1 VFRDDDDNEAQQFME
16 TDIDAAPLERSTK
29 SVSYRSAT
37 NTISKGLGSFSKASF
52 VTSNV
57 DGGQDLLAYRSLQ
70 KHSGLM
76 KQLPCLLVLIR
87 NVTGSKFK
95 FMTRTLLLRRRK

>member
-1 VFRDDDDNEAQQFME
+1 MFRDDDDNEAQQFME

-29 SVSYRSAT
+29 SVSYGSAT

-57 DGGQDLLAYRSLQ
+57 DGGQDVCITLTSL
-70 KHSGLM
+70 H
-76 KQLPCLLVLIR
+76 
-87 NVTGSKFK
+87 
-95 FMTRTLLLRRRK
+95 LRFILKGTFFFIF

>member
-1 VFRDDDDNEAQQFME
+1 MFRDDDDNEAQQFME
-16 TDIDAAPLERSTK
+16 TDIDALLERSTK

-57 DGGQDLLAYRSLQ
+57 DGGQDVCITLTSL
-70 KHSGLM
+70 H
-76 KQLPCLLVLIR
+76 
-87 NVTGSKFK
+87 
-95 FMTRTLLLRRRK
+95 LRFILKGFFFFIV